1 VIDFGVPL
9 LSIHTP
15 YAVSSKID
23 VHSLYKAARAFYA
36 YRD

>member
-1 VIDFGVPL
+1 VPL

-23 VHSLYKAARAFYA
+23 VYSLYRAARAFYA
-36 YRD
+36 YVEQ